1 MFVNNAR
8 LCGREQSLLARLMC
22 GGRAGFSKNEVIGRN
37 CRFMQGPDTDPSALD
52 DLRSAIAA
60 QQPVVV
66 ELINYRKDGSKFWNQ
81 VGDLGRKAGVAAT
94 AGHRS
99 IVRVGDDEVV
109 SI

>member
-1 MFVNNAR
+1 V
-8 LCGREQSLLARLMC
+8 RERAELTRSVDG

-81 VGDLGRKAGVAAT
+81 VGDPGVNAGVAAA
-94 AGHRS
+94 AGHR
-99 IVRVGDDEVV
+99 RKMDWVGWR
-109 SI
+109 